1 MRIPNP
7 PKIFLDG
14 LTPEQQQKVVRLALL
29 VVADLAAGQDWSALD
44 EIERAGLDMEEKL
57 AFGSL
62 LNSQQA
68 SAIVSLREAANAGR

>member
-29 VVADLAAGQDWSALD
+29 VVADLAAGRDWSALD
-44 EIERAGLDMEEKL
+44 EIERAGLDLEESL

-62 LNSQQA
+62 LDSRQA
-68 SAIVSLREAANAGR
+68 STIVSLREAANVGR